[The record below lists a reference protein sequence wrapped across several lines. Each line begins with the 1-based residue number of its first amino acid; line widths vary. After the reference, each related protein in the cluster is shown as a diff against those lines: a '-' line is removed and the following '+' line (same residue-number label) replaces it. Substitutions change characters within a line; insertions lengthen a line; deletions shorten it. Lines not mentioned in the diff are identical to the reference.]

1 MEQLSMF
8 DMIPSVGKWYEEA
21 TTEVPFD
28 DLKVGEIYLLDCS
41 TESHK
46 WYLSVMVEKIIILP
60 EGMPR
65 AILYTGKKDRGLV
78 NKNWGKFY
86 RLEV

>member
-8 DMIPSVGKWYEEA
+8 DMIPSVGKWYEKA

-46 WYLSVMVEKIIILP
+46 WYLSVMVVQVSP
-60 EGMPR
+60 
-65 AILYTGKKDRGLV
+65 DREDNHPSGR
-78 NKNWGKFY
+78 Y
-86 RLEV
+86 AQSHRL

>member
-28 DLKVGEIYLLDCS
+28 ELKVGEIYLLDKS

-46 WYLSVMVEKIIILP
+46 WYKSVLIEKIIILP

-65 AILYTGKKDRGLV
+65 AIVFDGGRQRGYV
-78 NKNWGKFY
+78 NKSWGKFY